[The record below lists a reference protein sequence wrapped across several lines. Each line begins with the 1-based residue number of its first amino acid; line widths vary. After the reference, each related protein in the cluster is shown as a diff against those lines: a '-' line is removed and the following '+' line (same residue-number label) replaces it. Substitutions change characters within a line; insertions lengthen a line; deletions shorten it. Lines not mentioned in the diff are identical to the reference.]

1 MANVSSVDHD
11 VVVIG
16 AGLAGLTA
24 ARTLSAAGL
33 DVVVLEA
40 ADGVGGRVRTD
51 AVDGYRLD
59 RGFQILLTAYPEL
72 SRWLDLDALRL
83 APFDPGAEV
92 RVNGRFHRVGDPRR
106 RPADLV
112 STLRAPIGTWA
123 DKVRVLA
130 LAASVARGPAADLLR
145 RPDRTTLE
153 RLDDAGFGPLIIE
166 RFFRPLFAGIQLD
179 PTLEVSSRRFEI
191 ILRMLAVGAAT
202 VPALGMGAI
211 PEQLA
216 AGLPRGVVRL
226 GAPVERL
233 DGTTAVL
240 ADGTRVRGRTLV
252 VATSGPVAARL
263 IGIDDP
269 GSRPVAAI
277 WYATAR
283 PPRAGKALLLDGDRS
298 GPAANVAMMSEV
310 APSYAPP
317 GHSLVVAAIPGP
329 AALEVGVADDTTR
342 QMRTWFGPQVEDW
355 DVLRVDVI
363 LHGQPDQRPPLDP
376 RRRIALGA
384 GRYVCG
390 DHRDTASIQGAMFS
404 GRRTAERLLADL
416 ATGSA
421 SARSA
426 RRSGSGE

>member
-1 MANVSSVDHD
+1 MEHD

-24 ARTLSAAGL
+24 ARALTDAGL
-33 DVVVLEA
+33 DVAVLEA
-40 ADGVGGRVRTD
+40 SDGVGGRVRTD
-51 AVDGYRLD
+51 LCDGYRLD

-72 SRWLDLDALRL
+72 ARWLDLDALRL
-83 APFDPGAEV
+83 AAFDPGAEI

-112 STLRAPIGTWA
+112 STLRAPIGTWS

-130 LAASVARGPAADLLR
+130 LAAAITRGPAADLLR
-145 RPDRTTLE
+145 GPDRTTLE
-153 RLDDAGFGPLIIE
+153 RLDDAGFGPLIVE

-179 PTLEVSSRRFEI
+179 PALEVSSRRFDI

-211 PEQLA
+211 PQQLA
-216 AGLPRGVVRL
+216 DGLPRGVVRL

-233 DGTTAVL
+233 DGTAALL
-240 ADGTRVRGRTLV
+240 ADGTRVHGRSLV
-252 VATSGPVAARL
+252 VATSGPVAAEL
-263 IGIDDP
+263 LGIDDP
-269 GSRPVAAI
+269 GSRPVAAV
-277 WYATAR
+277 WYAAAGS
-283 PPRAGKALLLDGDRS
+283 PRKGKALMLDGDRS
-298 GPAANVAMMSEV
+298 GPAANVAVMSEV
-310 APSYAPP
+310 APTYAPP
-317 GHSLVVAAIPGP
+317 GRGLVVAAVPGP

-342 QMRTWFGPQVEDW
+342 QMRGWFGPQVEDW
-355 DVLRVDVI
+355 EVLRVDVI
-363 LHGQPDQRPPLDP
+363 PHGQPDQRPPLDP

-404 GRRTAERLLADL
+404 GRRTADRLLADL
-416 ATGSA
+416 ATS
-421 SARSA
+421 SNT
-426 RRSGSGE
+426 SGS